1 VRIALAAVFLAL
13 LVILVPP
20 APASADPFEASLTLS
35 INLLEG
41 EHNIGDGEAD
51 VILLA
56 PLPLAE
62 LDLRQ
67 GRESIH
73 LEGLPSVTFSYASNP
88 DGAQATRLSLVNATF
103 RHALGR
109 GWFVGFGQ
117 TVYNQSTYYGQEY
130 GERFY
135 AYSIASVFA
144 DGAETQYS
152 RVTGPRLEVGRSF
165 VRGRNRV
172 EAVVG
177 VNPSMHGVQYT
188 QVATGEFTCTSFEH
202 GCVQYVP
209 TYANP
214 EAAAQVDLSLRVAH
228 RTSRHGELL
237 YGLRYLNYSAHYVAP
252 MSPLSDRNVGFAPV
266 IAYRLRL

>member
-1 VRIALAAVFLAL
+1 VKIALAGALLAS

-35 INLLEG
+35 INLLNG
-41 EHNIGDGEAD
+41 QHNIGDGEAD
-51 VILLA
+51 RIILGL
-56 PLPLAE
+56 LPLAE
-62 LDLRQ
+62 LDLRD

-73 LEGLPSVTFSYASNP
+73 LEGLPAVTFGYASNP
-88 DGAQATRLSLVNATF
+88 DGAQATRLSLINATF

-117 TVYNQSTYYGQEY
+117 TVYNQSTYYGAEY

-172 EAVVG
+172 EVVVG

-188 QVATGEFTCTSFEH
+188 QVATGEFTCSFS
-202 GCVQYVP
+202 GACVQYVP

-214 EAAAQVDLSLRVAH
+214 EGAAQTDFSLRVAR

-252 MSPLSDRNVGFAPV
+252 LSPLSDRNVGFAPV

>member
-1 VRIALAAVFLAL
+1 MRVTLAGAVLAA
-13 LVILVPP
+13 LVIVMPL
-20 APASADPFEASLTLS
+20 APVRADPFEASLTLS

-41 EHNIGDGEAD
+41 QHNIGDGEAD
-51 VILLA
+51 AILFA

-62 LDLRQ
+62 LDLRE

-88 DGAQATRLSLVNATF
+88 DGAQATRLSLINATF
-103 RHALGR
+103 RHALGH
-109 GWFVGFGQ
+109 GWFLGFGQ
-117 TVYNQSTYYGQEY
+117 TVYNQSTYYGEEY

-177 VNPSMHGVQYT
+177 VNSSMHGVQYT
-188 QVATGEFTCTSFEH
+188 QVATGEFTCSVGR

-214 EAAAQVDLSLRVAH
+214 EGAAQVDLSLRVA
-228 RTSRHGELL
+228 RRLSRRGELL

-252 MSPLSDRNVGFAPV
+252 LSPLSDRNVGFAPV